1 MSLKNQSDGVLKAE
15 DRKKQKQNRGN
26 RGKKP
31 RVVLPSEWF
40 EHRYPKVAQKHG
52 KPLEVSWRDKKC
64 TVKEINDDFFAALLG
79 DLGHRDAPTVRLT
92 GRFYT
97 YKKDSGVFENES
109 DGAIEARI
117 SGLLKRCARE
127 CHSPSIDTTNLTF
140 RLSNSARLGGVIK
153 RARALLEKTESY
165 FETDPDFVAC
175 KNGMLRMSDRKLM
188 EFDPKYRVRNKLAVE
203 YKPDAK
209 CPRFLD
215 KLLGEALDPYQIE
228 TAQQWCGM
236 ALLGKNVSQKILLVL
251 GTAGGGKSTF
261 VKCITSIIGE
271 DNIAELKPKLLEAQF
286 SLYPF
291 LDKTLLIGPD
301 VSPDFLATESASRLK
316 ALTGGDTL
324 EAELKHKNER
334 VHLIGNLNVVIT
346 SNSGVIVHI
355 KKDVEAWRR
364 RLAILKYDK
373 PKPEHDDKEL
383 FDKIMK
389 EEASGILN
397 WMLDGLEK
405 LKAKDFDLALNDIQL
420 REVENLLMSSQAPEI
435 FVREAL
441 EVDPSKDSVM
451 TKAEVLEAHHDYCMG
466 RKWRVKGLK
475 NIPKRIEDEI
485 YDLHGRPLRN
495 DIIPPISKE
504 VNLSH
509 DNRPQRGW
517 KGLRLKSPDN
527 PDSKS

>member
-1 MSLKNQSDGVLKAE
+1 MKSTSNNKIGILKTG
-15 DRKKQKQNRGN
+15 DRKKLDNKKVSKKSKVKSPNQWLQQK
-26 RGKKP
+26 
-31 RVVLPSEWF
+31 
-40 EHRYPKVAQKHG
+40 YPKVYGKHG
-52 KPLEVSWRDKKC
+52 EPLNIGKTKDAKY
-64 TVKEINDDFFAALLG
+64 VKEIDDDFFAALFG
-79 DLGHRDAPTVRLT
+79 DLGHPDAPTVRLP

-97 YKKDSGVFENES
+97 YKKDSGIFEKES

-117 SGLLKRCARE
+117 SGLLKQCAKE
-127 CHSPSIDTTNLTF
+127 CASQKEMNTKELSF

-153 RARALLEKTESY
+153 RARALLEKPESY

-203 YKPDAK
+203 YKPNAK
-209 CPRFLD
+209 CPRFQD
-215 KLLGEALDPYQIE
+215 KLLGEALEPYQIE
-228 TAQQWCGM
+228 TAQLWCGM

-261 VKCITSIIGE
+261 VKCITGIIGE

-316 ALTGGDTL
+316 SLTGGDTL

-346 SNSGVIVHI
+346 CNSGVVVHI
-355 KKDVEAWRR
+355 KKDVEAWGR
-364 RLAILKYDK
+364 RLVILSYNK

-405 LKAKDFDLALNDIQL
+405 LKAKDFDLALNDIQ
-420 REVENLLMSSQAPEI
+420 RKEVDDLLMSSQAPEI

-441 EVDPSKDSVM
+441 ERDPSKDSVM
-451 TKAEVLEAHHDYCMG
+451 TKAEVLEALHDFCTD
-466 RKWRVKGLK
+466 RNWSVKGLK
-475 NIPKRIEDEI
+475 DIPRRLEKEI
-485 YDLHGRPLRN
+485 YDLHRCAPRH
-495 DIIPPISKE
+495 DI
-504 VNLSH
+504 
-509 DNRPQRGW
+509 DNQRGW
-517 KGLRLKSPDN
+517 VGLRLKSPDN

>member
-1 MSLKNQSDGVLKAE
+1 MKSTSNNKNGVLKVE
-15 DRKKQKQNRGN
+15 DRKKLDNKKVS
-26 RGKKP
+26 KKP
-31 RVVLPSEWF
+31 KVKSPNQWLKQK
-40 EHRYPKVAQKHG
+40 YPKVYEKHG
-52 KPLEVSWRDKKC
+52 EPLNIGKTTQAYC
-64 TVKEINDDFFAALLG
+64 VKEIDDDFFAALLG
-79 DLGHRDAPTVRLT
+79 DLGHPDAPTVRLT

-97 YKKDSGVFENES
+97 YNKDSGIFEKES

-117 SGLLKRCARE
+117 SALLKQCARE
-127 CHSPSIDTTNLTF
+127 CASKKMKTKELSF

-153 RARALLEKTESY
+153 RARALLEKPESY

-188 EFDPKYRVRNKLAVE
+188 QFDPKYRVRNKLAVE

-209 CPRFLD
+209 CPRFQD
-215 KLLGEALDPYQIE
+215 KLLGEALEPYQIE
-228 TAQQWCGM
+228 TAQLWCGM

-261 VKCITSIIGE
+261 VKCITGIIGE
-271 DNIAELKPKLLEAQF
+271 DNIAELKPKLLESQF

-316 ALTGGDTL
+316 SLTGGDIL

-334 VHLIGNLNVVIT
+334 VHLTGDLNVVIT
-346 SNSGVIVHI
+346 CNSGVVVHI
-355 KKDVEAWRR
+355 KKDVEAWGR
-364 RLAILKYDK
+364 RLVVLSYNK

-405 LKAKDFDLALNDIQL
+405 LKAKKFDLALNDIQ
-420 REVENLLMSSQAPEI
+420 RKEVDDLLMSSQAPEI

-441 EVDPSKDSVM
+441 ERVESKDSVM
-451 TKAEVLEAHHDYCMG
+451 TKAEVLEALHDFCTD
-466 RKWRVKGLK
+466 RNWSVKGLK

-485 YDLHGRPLRN
+485 YDLHKCC
-495 DIIPPISKE
+495 SE
-504 VNLSH
+504 E
-509 DNRPQRGW
+509 
-517 KGLRLKSPDN
+517 
-527 PDSKS
+527 

>member
-1 MSLKNQSDGVLKAE
+1 MSRKKHPDGVLKIE
-15 DRKKQKQNRGN
+15 DRKKQKRNRGN
-26 RGKKP
+26 RGKKLM
-31 RVVLPSEWF
+31 VVLPSEWF
-40 EHRYPKVAQKHG
+40 KRRYPQVSQKHG
-52 KPLEVSWRDKKC
+52 EPLEVSLHNKKC
-64 TVKEINDDFFAALLG
+64 SVKEINDDFFAALLG
-79 DLGHRDAPTVRLT
+79 DLGYPDAPTVRLT

-97 YKKDSGVFENES
+97 YKKDSGIFEKES

-117 SGLLKRCARE
+117 SGLLKQCAKE
-127 CHSPSIDTTNLTF
+127 CASPSIDTTNLSF

-153 RARALLEKTESY
+153 RARALLEKPESY
-165 FETDPDFVAC
+165 FETDRDFVAC

-188 EFDPKYRVRNKLAVE
+188 QFDPKYRVRNKLAVE

-209 CPRFLD
+209 CPRFQD
-215 KLLGEALDPYQIE
+215 KLLGEALEPYQIE
-228 TAQQWCGM
+228 TAQLWCGM

-261 VKCITSIIGE
+261 VKCITGIIGE
-271 DNIAELKPKLLEAQF
+271 DNIAELKPKLLESQF

-316 ALTGGDTL
+316 SLTGGDIL

-334 VHLIGNLNVVIT
+334 VHLTGDLNVVIT
-346 SNSGVIVHI
+346 CNSGVVVHI
-355 KKDVEAWRR
+355 KKDVDAWGR
-364 RLAILKYDK
+364 RLVVLSYNK

-383 FDKIMK
+383 FDKIMM

-405 LKAKDFDLALNDIQL
+405 LKAKDFDLALNDIQ
-420 REVENLLMSSQAPEI
+420 RKEVDDLLMSSQAPEI

-441 EVDPSKDSVM
+441 ERVESKDSVM
-451 TKAEVLEAHHDYCMG
+451 TKAEVLEALHDFCTD
-466 RKWRVKGLK
+466 RKWSVKGLK
-475 NIPKRIEDEI
+475 DIPKRLENEI
-485 YDLHGRPLRN
+485 YDLHRCAPRN
-495 DIIPPISKE
+495 DI
-504 VNLSH
+504 
-509 DNRPQRGW
+509 DNQRGW

>member
-15 DRKKQKQNRGN
+15 DRKRQKRNRGN
-26 RGKKP
+26 RVKKP

-40 EHRYPKVAQKHG
+40 ERRYPKVSEKHG
-52 KPLEVSWRDKKC
+52 APLDVSWENNNC
-64 TVKEINDDFFAALLG
+64 SVKEINDDFFAALLG
-79 DLGHRDAPTVRLT
+79 DLGHSDAPTVRLT

-97 YKKDSGVFENES
+97 YKKDSGIFEKES

-117 SGLLKRCARE
+117 SGLLKQCSKECA
-127 CHSPSIDTTNLTF
+127 SPSIDTTNLSF

-153 RARALLEKTESY
+153 RARALLEKPESY

-188 EFDPKYRVRNKLAVE
+188 QFDPKYRVRNKLAVE

-209 CPRFLD
+209 CPKFQD
-215 KLLGEALDPYQIE
+215 KLLGEALEPYQIE
-228 TAQQWCGM
+228 TAQLWCGM
-236 ALLGKNVSQKILLVL
+236 ALLGKNISQKILLVL

-261 VKCITSIIGE
+261 VRCITSIIGE

-316 ALTGGDTL
+316 ALTGGDTH

-334 VHLIGNLNVVIT
+334 VRLTGDLNVVIT
-346 SNSGVIVHI
+346 CNSGVVVHI
-355 KKDVEAWRR
+355 KKDLEAWRR

-397 WMLDGLEK
+397 WMLDGLKK
-405 LKAKDFDLALNDIQL
+405 LKAKDFDFALNEIQ
-420 REVENLLMSSQAPEI
+420 RNEVDNLLMSSQAPEI

-441 EVDPSKDSVM
+441 ERVESKDSVM
-451 TKAEVLEAHHDYCMG
+451 TKAEVLEALHDFCTD
-466 RKWRVKGLK
+466 RNWSVKGLK
-475 NIPKRIEDEI
+475 NISKRLEAEI
-485 YDLHGRPLRN
+485 YDLHRCSPRN
-495 DIIPPISKE
+495 DIIPPSSKE
-504 VNLSH
+504 VHSPH
-509 DNRPQRGW
+509 VNRSQKGW
-517 KGLRLKSPDN
+517 VRLRLKSPDN

>member
-1 MSLKNQSDGVLKAE
+1 MSRKKHPDGVLKIE
-15 DRKKQKQNRGN
+15 DRKKQKRNRGN
-26 RGKKP
+26 RVKKP

-40 EHRYPKVAQKHG
+40 KRRYPKVSQKYG
-52 KPLEVSWRDKKC
+52 APLEVSLRDKKC
-64 TVKEINDDFFAALLG
+64 SVREINDDFFAALLG
-79 DLGHRDAPTVRLT
+79 DLGHPDAPTVRLT

-97 YKKDSGVFENES
+97 YKKDNGIFEKES

-117 SGLLKRCARE
+117 SALLKQCSKECA
-127 CHSPSIDTTNLTF
+127 SPSIDTTDLSF

-153 RARALLEKTESY
+153 RARALLEKPDSY
-165 FETDPDFVAC
+165 FETDRDFVAC

-209 CPRFLD
+209 CPRFQD
-215 KLLGEALDPYQIE
+215 KLLGEALEPYQIE
-228 TAQQWCGM
+228 TAQLWCGM
-236 ALLGKNVSQKILLVL
+236 ALLGKNISQKILLVL

-261 VKCITSIIGE
+261 VKCITGIIGE

-316 ALTGGDTL
+316 SLTGGDIL

-334 VHLIGNLNVVIT
+334 VHLIGDLNVVIT
-346 SNSGVIVHI
+346 CNSGVVVHI
-355 KKDVEAWRR
+355 KKDLEAWRR
-364 RLAILKYDK
+364 RLVILSYNK

-405 LKAKDFDLALNDIQL
+405 LKAKDFDFPFNDIQ
-420 REVENLLMSSQAPEI
+420 RKEVDDLLMSSQAPEI

-441 EVDPSKDSVM
+441 EVDPSKNSVM
-451 TKAEVLEAHHDYCMG
+451 TKAEVLEAHHAFCKG
-466 RKWRVKGLK
+466 RQWGLKGL
-475 NIPKRIEDEI
+475 NDIPKRIENEI
-485 YDLHGRPLRN
+485 YDYHGCSLRN
-495 DIIPPISKE
+495 DIIPSSSKE
-504 VNLSH
+504 VHLSH
-509 DNRPQRGW
+509 ENRNQRGW
-517 KGLRLKSPDN
+517 VGLRLKSPDN